1 MTHFEFATAG
11 RIIFGPGSMREVAG
25 ISARWGKRALVVT
38 GRSRERVEALLGQ
51 LEAKGTAAALFHV
64 PGEPTIETV
73 QSCVRHARQSGCEF
87 VIGFGGGSAIDTA
100 KAAAAILA
108 NEGDL
113 LDYLE
118 VIGKGRT
125 LANPSLPFLAIPTT
139 AGTGAEVTRNAVLAS
154 VEHRVK
160 VSLRSHFMLPR
171 LAVVDPE
178 LTYPLPPFL
187 TATTGLDALT
197 QLIEPFVSNSSS
209 PLTDALCREGILR
222 VARSLQRACSHG
234 NDAQARE
241 DMSLASL
248 FGGLALANAKLGA
261 VHGLAGPLG
270 GVLPAPHGALCARL
284 LPVVMNANIRALR
297 ERAPGSPV
305 LERYSEVARLLT
317 GKEGARHS
325 DGVSRLNA
333 LCSELAIPALSA
345 YGLGQNMIP
354 AVVEQAMK
362 ASSMKG
368 NPIELTGPELTSA
381 LEQAMDAEGA

>member
-11 RIIFGPGSMREVAG
+11 RIIFGPGSVREAAG
-25 ISARWGKRALVVT
+25 ISASWGKKALVVA
-38 GRSRERVEALLGQ
+38 GRSRERVEALLRQ
-51 LEAKGTAAALFHV
+51 LDAKGTAASLFQV
-64 PGEPTIETV
+64 QGEPTVETV
-73 QSCVRHARQSGCEF
+73 RSCALHARESGCDF

-100 KAAAAILA
+100 KAAAAIVA

-118 VIGKGRT
+118 VIGKGRA

-209 PLTDALCREGILR
+209 PITDALCREGILR
-222 VARSLQRACSHG
+222 VARSLRRACSHG
-234 NDAQARE
+234 NDARARE

-270 GVLPAPHGALCARL
+270 GVLPAPHGALCASL
-284 LPVVMNANIRALR
+284 LPIVMEVNIRALQ
-297 ERAPGSPV
+297 ERAPGSPA

-317 GKEGARHS
+317 GKENARRS
-325 DGVSRLNA
+325 EGVSLLSA

-368 NPIELTGPELTSA
+368 NPIELTGSELTSA
-381 LEQAMDAEGA
+381 LERAMDAGGA